1 MKKSKFK
8 DSQIIGYLKRV
19 EAGEPVAS
27 ICREAG
33 ISTAAFYKWRSKY
46 GGMDVSMMARVKEL
60 EEENRRLKK
69 MYAESQ
75 MDAAILKEALNKKMV
90 RPSSR
95 REMATWAVKSKGRS
109 IRRACELFG
118 VSQTCYRYK
127 AKLSSQNEQIAD
139 WLVRL
144 THNQRNWG
152 FGLCYL
158 FLRNVKGF
166 GWNHKRVYRIY
177 RLLELNLRIKPKRR
191 LVREVPQPLAVPE
204 AINQVWSMDFMH
216 DNLEDGRQYR
226 LFNVLDDFN
235 REGLGIEVD
244 LSLPSARVIRSLDQ
258 IIEWRGRPKAIRCDN
273 GPEYLSGALQEWSAR
288 RGIRIEYIQPGKPQQ
303 NAYVERFN
311 RTVRYDWL
319 SQTLFGS
326 IREVQDAATRW
337 LWTYNNERPNMA
349 LGGITPRQ
357 KLAMAA

>member
-1 MKKSKFK
+1 
-8 DSQIIGYLKRV
+8 
-19 EAGEPVAS
+19 
-27 ICREAG
+27 
-33 ISTAAFYKWRSKY
+33 
-46 GGMDVSMMARVKEL
+46 
-60 EEENRRLKK
+60 
-69 MYAESQ
+69 
-75 MDAAILKEALNKKMV
+75 
-90 RPSSR
+90 
-95 REMATWAVKSKGRS
+95 MATWAVKSKGRS
-109 IRRACELFG
+109 IRRAYELFG

-326 IREVQDAATRW
+326 IREAQDAATRW

>member
-1 MKKSKFK
+1 
-8 DSQIIGYLKRV
+8 
-19 EAGEPVAS
+19 
-27 ICREAG
+27 
-33 ISTAAFYKWRSKY
+33 
-46 GGMDVSMMARVKEL
+46 
-60 EEENRRLKK
+60 
-69 MYAESQ
+69 
-75 MDAAILKEALNKKMV
+75 
-90 RPSSR
+90 
-95 REMATWAVKSKGRS
+95 MATWAVKSKGRS
-109 IRRACELFG
+109 IRRAYELFG

>member
-1 MKKSKFK
+1 
-8 DSQIIGYLKRV
+8 
-19 EAGEPVAS
+19 
-27 ICREAG
+27 
-33 ISTAAFYKWRSKY
+33 
-46 GGMDVSMMARVKEL
+46 
-60 EEENRRLKK
+60 
-69 MYAESQ
+69 
-75 MDAAILKEALNKKMV
+75 
-90 RPSSR
+90 
-95 REMATWAVKSKGRS
+95 MATWAVKSKGRS

-326 IREVQDAATRW
+326 IREAQDAATRW

>member
-1 MKKSKFK
+1 
-8 DSQIIGYLKRV
+8 
-19 EAGEPVAS
+19 
-27 ICREAG
+27 
-33 ISTAAFYKWRSKY
+33 
-46 GGMDVSMMARVKEL
+46 
-60 EEENRRLKK
+60 
-69 MYAESQ
+69 
-75 MDAAILKEALNKKMV
+75 MV

-95 REMATWAVKSKGRS
+95 REMAIWAVKSKRRS

-127 AKLSSQNEQIAD
+127 AKLSGQNEQIAD
-139 WLVRL
+139 WLLRL

-216 DNLEDGRQYR
+216 DNLDDGRQYR

-244 LSLPSARVIRSLDQ
+244 LSLPAPRVIRALEQ
-258 IIEWRGRPKAIRCDN
+258 IIEWRGRPHAIRCDN
-273 GPEYLSGALQEWSAR
+273 GPEYISSALQEWATKRS
-288 RGIRIEYIQPGKPQQ
+288 IRLDYIQPGKPQQ

-319 SQTLFGS
+319 SQTMFGS
-326 IREVQDAATRW
+326 IQEVQDAATRW

-349 LGGITPRQ
+349 LGGITPMQ